1 MGAANVATYRI
12 LRACGA
18 DLDAIVACD
27 RKGTLHR
34 GRHDLEE
41 RQDEYRDKWRVCRET
56 NVEGVMGGLEEAL
69 AGADVCIAF
78 SSPGPGVIRPEWIRK
93 MAKDPIVFACANP
106 VPEIWPW
113 EAEDAGARIIAT
125 GRSDFPNQVNNSL
138 GFPGIFRGVLD
149 VQARTI
155 SDEMAI
161 AAAGELARCAEDQ
174 GLHESRI
181 LPRMD
186 ELEVHVRVAVAT
198 AMKAQEQGLA
208 RKAVTAAEVRREAS
222 SVILAAREQ
231 TGVLMREGLIPEA
244 PLSDRSERDG
254 P

>member
-1 MGAANVATYRI
+1 M
-12 LRACGA
+12 
-18 DLDAIVACD
+18 
-27 RKGTLHR
+27 
-34 GRHDLEE
+34 
-41 RQDEYRDKWRVCRET
+41 CRET
-56 NVEGVMGGLEEAL
+56 NADGVVGGLEDAL
-69 AGADVCIAF
+69 EGADVCIAF
-78 SSPGPGVIRPEWIRK
+78 SSSGPGVIRPEWIRK

-113 EAEDAGARIIAT
+113 EAEEAGARIIAT

-161 AAAGELARCAEDQ
+161 AAAGELARCAEDR
-174 GLHESRI
+174 GLDETRI

-186 ELEVHVRVAVAT
+186 DMEVHVRVAVET

-208 RKAVTAAEVRREAS
+208 GKSETAAELHRRAA
-222 SVILAAREQ
+222 SVIRAAREQ
-231 TGVLMREGLIPEA
+231 TNVLMREGLIPRA
-244 PLSDRSERDG
+244 PAAS
-254 P
+254 